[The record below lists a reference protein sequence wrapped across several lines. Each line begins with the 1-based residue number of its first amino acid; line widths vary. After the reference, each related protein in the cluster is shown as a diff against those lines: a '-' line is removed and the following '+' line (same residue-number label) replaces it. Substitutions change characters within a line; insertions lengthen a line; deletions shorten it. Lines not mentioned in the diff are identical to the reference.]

1 MSREQLEEEF
11 LNKAKRNKSFK
22 QAVGGRRSSI
32 KEELARNC
40 EVGKSIRPFLAPGQG
55 RNPWL
60 YGGEPS
66 AGIIGGQ
73 GGHKP
78 HLSRSIILP
87 IDGDVGMTE

>member
-40 EVGKSIRPFLAPGQG
+40 EVGKFSKSSYTFCRTLLRA
-55 RNPWL
+55 
-60 YGGEPS
+60 
-66 AGIIGGQ
+66 AGA
-73 GGHKP
+73 
-78 HLSRSIILP
+78 
-87 IDGDVGMTE
+87 